1 MGASPPQP
9 PGYTRPAPAA
19 QHMSLT
25 TRALLAV
32 GLLVGF
38 YLLALGL
45 AAVLLYIPYAEWE
58 YANRLHTNVL
68 IFCCGGAL
76 AILWAIIPR
85 LDKFPAPG
93 PRLDARDQPRLFQTI
108 DAIAALTG
116 QQAPAEVYLV
126 SDVNAWVADRGG
138 VMGFG
143 ARRVMGLGLPLLQT
157 LSIAELRAVLAH
169 EFGHFFAGDTRL
181 GPWIYRTRS
190 AIARTLENL
199 HGSLLQQ
206 PFIAYAKLFLRVS
219 HSVSRKQEYA
229 ADALAARIVGAQ
241 PLIEG
246 LKKVHGAGVAFDSYW
261 RGEVLPV
268 LHNGFRPPIADGFRR
283 FLCADSIVRALDA
296 HVAHELMQGEAR
308 PYDTHPT
315 LRERIA
321 ALDDFPGS
329 DAAHDNAA
337 AVTLMSD
344 LDALELELLRSM
356 SADANRLTALQWQDV
371 GAAIYIPMEESRG
384 TTCRRARGNHTR
396 EPP

>member
-9 PGYTRPAPAA
+9 PGYTLPAPAA

-93 PRLDARDQPRLFQTI
+93 PRLDARDQPRLLQTI

-116 QQAPAEVYLV
+116 QPAPAEVYLV

-138 VMGFG
+138 AMGFG

-219 HSVSRKQEYA
+219 QAVSRKQEYA
-229 ADALAARIVGAQ
+229 ADALARAHRRCAAVDRRSEEGAWRRRGIRLVLARRSLAGSAQ
-241 PLIEG
+241 WISP
-246 LKKVHGAGVAFDSYW
+246 AD
-261 RGEVLPV
+261 RGRLPPLPV
-268 LHNGFRPPIADGFRR
+268 CRLD
-283 FLCADSIVRALDA
+283 CARA
-296 HVAHELMQGEAR
+296 GCTRGAR
-308 PYDTHPT
+308 
-315 LRERIA
+315 
-321 ALDDFPGS
+321 
-329 DAAHDNAA
+329 
-337 AVTLMSD
+337 
-344 LDALELELLRSM
+344 
-356 SADANRLTALQWQDV
+356 ADARR
-371 GAAIYIPMEESRG
+371 GA
-384 TTCRRARGNHTR
+384 TV
-396 EPP
+396 